1 MYKTTSSRHTGQ
13 HQRLIYY
20 LFSGKTEIHSFV
32 CANTQPRGMWLLI
45 PHIERGS
52 LCSSCCFCVY
62 RMTRTE
68 KPPNDSRP
76 DASFNECTFGWF
88 VGLCISSAQGDEMS
102 CVRLTSEEPQAR
114 PPLSNSPL
122 QQYKQQERQYK

>member
-1 MYKTTSSRHTGQ
+1 
-13 HQRLIYY
+13 
-20 LFSGKTEIHSFV
+20 
-32 CANTQPRGMWLLI
+32 
-45 PHIERGS
+45 
-52 LCSSCCFCVY
+52 
-62 RMTRTE
+62 MT
-68 KPPNDSRP
+68 P
-76 DASFNECTFGWF
+76 DQMRVLMNVPLGGF